1 MISNLTILKNL
12 VRIDR
17 LYSAASSPIET
28 LLYAK
33 IGIIELCGWVEET
46 MDAIVIGV
54 SQRSL
59 TTQAHR
65 DYIEKQ
71 IVKKTYG
78 FEYEAHFRKMLM
90 GVIGL
95 KGVQDMEAHVN
106 RAFFDPMCG
115 TLNAIKPNRNSHSHT
130 YLKGATMAI
139 DAPSVTIKH
148 CQVIF
153 AGLKDIDNVLQQ
165 FL

>member
-1 MISNLTILKNL
+1 MVSNLTILKTL
-12 VRIDR
+12 VRINR

-33 IGIIELCGWVEET
+33 IGIIELCGWVEES

-59 TTQAHR
+59 TNQADR

-71 IVKKTYG
+71 IVKKIYG
-78 FEYEAHFRKMLM
+78 FEYEAHFRRMLM

-95 KGVQDMEAHVN
+95 KGVVDMESRLN
-106 RAFFDPMCG
+106 RAFFDPMCAS
-115 TLNAIKPNRNSHSHT
+115 LNAIKPNRNSHSHT
-130 YLKGATMAI
+130 YLKGATMVI
-139 DAPSVTIKH
+139 DAPSKTIQH
-148 CQVIF
+148 CQTIF
-153 AGLKDIDNVLQQ
+153 AGLRDIDNILQK
-165 FL
+165 LC

>member
-1 MISNLTILKNL
+1 MVSNLTILKNL
-12 VRIDR
+12 VRINR

-33 IGIIELCGWVEET
+33 IGIIELCGWVEES

-59 TTQAHR
+59 TNQADR

-78 FEYEAHFRKMLM
+78 FEYEAHFRRMLM
-90 GVIGL
+90 GVIDL
-95 KGVQDMEAHVN
+95 KGVVDMESRLN
-106 RAFFDPMCG
+106 RAFF
-115 TLNAIKPNRNSHSHT
+115 
-130 YLKGATMAI
+130 
-139 DAPSVTIKH
+139 
-148 CQVIF
+148 
-153 AGLKDIDNVLQQ
+153 
-165 FL
+165 

>member
-12 VRIDR
+12 KRVDK
-17 LYSAASSPIET
+17 LYSAARSPIET

-46 MDAIVIGV
+46 MDAIVIDL

-59 TTQAHR
+59 TSQAHR

-78 FEYEAHFRKMLM
+78 FAYEAHFRKMLM
-90 GVIGL
+90 GVVGL
-95 KGVQDMEAHVN
+95 KGVQDMEARVN

-115 TLNAIKPNRNSHSHT
+115 TLTAKPKQPLP
-130 YLKGATMAI
+130 YL
-139 DAPSVTIKH
+139 S
-148 CQVIF
+148 
-153 AGLKDIDNVLQQ
+153 
-165 FL
+165 